1 MAGTAELE
9 TLLLGEPQADMILA
23 KTDSLVSIIPPET
36 VPILILLV
44 SIVGFTI
51 IIERLIFFSRWK
63 SISPDDWRRVKDLL
77 REKNF
82 DSASD
87 LMKSL
92 SQGPVSQVLQA
103 GISQF
108 KKSASSVDDEI
119 VTQGLNQIQ
128 RMEKFLSPLATIATI
143 SPLLGVLGTVLGIIR
158 SFAEGSGTRGAEV
171 GISEALITTAMGLFV
186 AIPAYIFHNY
196 FQKKKEDAISEME
209 TLSEQALRF
218 LK

>member
-9 TLLLGEPQADMILA
+9 TLLHGEPQADMILA

-63 SISPDDWRRVKDLL
+63 AITPDDWRRVKDLL
-77 REKNF
+77 REKNY

-87 LMKSL
+87 LMRSL

-103 GISQF
+103 GITQF
-108 KKSASSVDDEI
+108 KKNASSVDDEI
-119 VTQGLNQIQ
+119 LTQGLNQIQ

-171 GISEALITTAMGLFV
+171 GISEALITTAMGLAV
-186 AIPAYIFHNY
+186 AIPAYIFHNF

-209 TLSEQALRF
+209 SLSEQALRF

>member
-1 MAGTAELE
+1 ME

-63 SISPDDWRRVKDLL
+63 SITPDDWRRVKDLL
-77 REKNF
+77 REKNY

-87 LMKSL
+87 LIRSL

-103 GISQF
+103 GITQF
-108 KKSASSVDDEI
+108 KKNSSSVDDEI
-119 VTQGLNQIQ
+119 LTQGLNQIQ

-171 GISEALITTAMGLFV
+171 GISEALITTAMGLAV
-186 AIPAYIFHNY
+186 AIPAYIFHNF

-209 TLSEQALRF
+209 SLSEQALRF